1 MPFGRIKLPHKI
13 LLKEAKTMSDN
24 IIQLTKDLIKHDL
37 RDLDTIFLNDSVFYF
52 KILIVLWYGSI
63 ILD

>member
-1 MPFGRIKLPHKI
+1 
-13 LLKEAKTMSDN
+13 MSDN

-37 RDLDTIFLNDSVFYF
+37 RDLDTVFLNDSVFYF